1 MLNKKQA
8 WLVLLLFL
16 VPTATLA
23 GDPPPLSLESTVLLA
38 LNKNPTIQAELEK
51 VTQAQF
57 AIQEARSNYYPQ
69 VTANVK
75 GGHEYDNPASEPAGV
90 FPTGKV
96 TSQSNSADMTLVVNQ
111 ILYNGFATDDE
122 VERRKDLKTSA
133 NFESQVA
140 VEKTIND
147 AITAY
152 VDVWHFQRNVTESE
166 AFVAQLEKIGAKVN
180 LMNEAGAE
188 SKAKKEYVDS
198 RVANAQ
204 TELHSAKA
212 ALTDALSNLETITGS
227 LPPFKAVRPVQLD
240 PTVRSIENYYHL
252 AEKDN
257 NHLLLNA
264 SDHSAVEHQIDEQKA
279 AYLPTV
285 SFELDGDHGYD
296 VGGHIGN
303 TWHGSAM
310 MVMNYKL
317 FDGFSRDAGMGRLQ
331 SQKAE
336 NEYRQVAI
344 MRDLEKDI
352 RKSYNEIL
360 ATKDDL
366 GSNMKEVLSSE
377 TLQGLYEKQFE
388 LGEGDIINM
397 IEGFERLHAAKL
409 KGYKLE
415 ASIVVDSYTL
425 LEKAGALRKEGFCAS
440 C

>member
-1 MLNKKQA
+1 MLNRLHLLA
-8 WLVLLLFL
+8 FCLLV

-23 GDPPPLSLESTVLLA
+23 ADPPPLSLESTVLLG
-38 LNKNPTIQAELEK
+38 LTKNPAIQAELEK
-51 VTQAQF
+51 VKQAGF

-69 VTANVK
+69 VTANIK

-90 FPTGKV
+90 FPSGKV
-96 TSQSNSADMTLVVNQ
+96 TSQSNSTDMTLVVNQ
-111 ILYNGFATDDE
+111 ILYNGFATDEE
-122 VERRKDLKTSA
+122 VYRRKDLKQSA
-133 NFESQVA
+133 EFESMVTL
-140 VEKTIND
+140 ETTIANT
-147 AITAY
+147 ITSY
-152 VDVWHFQRNVTESE
+152 VDVWHFQRNVAESE
-166 AFVAQLEKIGAKVN
+166 AFVAQLEKIGNKVK
-180 LMNEAGAE
+180 LMSEAGAE

-204 TELHSAKA
+204 TELHAAKA
-212 ALTDALSNLETITGS
+212 SLTDALSNLETITGS
-227 LPPFKAVRPVQLD
+227 LPPFRAVRPEQLD
-240 PTVRSIENYYHL
+240 PTVRSIEAYYHL

-264 SDHSAVEHQIDEQKA
+264 SDHSAVEHQIEEAHA

-285 SFELDGDHGYD
+285 NFELDGDHGYD

-310 MVMNYKL
+310 FVMNYKL
-317 FDGFSRDAGMGRLQ
+317 FDGFSRDAGLGRLQ

-336 NEYRQVAI
+336 NEYRQVSI

-366 GSNMKEVLSSE
+366 GSNMKEILSSE
-377 TLQGLYEKQFE
+377 TLQGLYTKQFE

-409 KGYKLE
+409 KSYKLE

-425 LEKAGALRKEGFCAS
+425 LQKAGALRKEGFCAS